1 MMKKCLITILSLIL
15 LVSIFTS
22 CAADPSEEEVRSR
35 FTSYSPD
42 SNVVAVWEDRI
53 FHFPD
58 YELNLNNIAEDEDL
72 EIGFVLADGKVYFAT
87 SKQNGLFGDYSLYVY
102 SCDFYG
108 NNEQLLFEKHGY
120 KTGIGVRANQGK
132 FYFSHHTTNV
142 FDASTQVID
151 SYDVVTGV
159 YQTEATGKDANLSD
173 YQKKA
178 RGSYS
183 CTYEGDVLR
192 VVDEKND
199 VTYTIAPES
208 LFGSTFSKELE
219 GLKWEYSGFYATDN
233 GKMFLLYCVNTN
245 WPPYPHI
252 LCEYIPESNEIV
264 FSLLYF
270 AHDIIGFRIE
280 YLQ

>member
-1 MMKKCLITILSLIL
+1 MKKCLITILSLIL
-15 LVSIFTS
+15 LVSILTS
-22 CAADPSEEEVRSR
+22 CAAGPSEEELRKR
-35 FTSYSPD
+35 FEGYTPD
-42 SNVVAVWEDRI
+42 KNAVAVL
-53 FHFPD
+53 D
-58 YELNLNNIAEDEDL
+58 YSTFYFADHELNLNNIAEGEDL

-108 NNEQLLFEKHGY
+108 NNKQVVFEKHGY
-120 KTGIGVRANQGK
+120 KTGFGVRANQGK
-132 FYFSHHTTNV
+132 FYFSHHTTNG
-142 FDASTQVID
+142 FDASSQVID

-178 RGSYS
+178 CGSYS

-192 VVDEKND
+192 VVDEAKNT
-199 VTYTIAPES
+199 TYTIAPES
-208 LFGSTFSKELE
+208 LFGGTFSKELE

-233 GKMFLLYCVNTN
+233 GKMFLLYSVNTN

>member
-1 MMKKCLITILSLIL
+1 MKKCLITILSLIL
-15 LVSIFTS
+15 LVSILTS
-22 CAADPSEEEVRSR
+22 CAADPSEEELRKR
-35 FTSYSPD
+35 FEGYPPD
-42 SNVVAVWEDRI
+42 SNVVAVLDDCT
-53 FHFPD
+53 FYFADH
-58 YELNLNNIAEDEDL
+58 ELNLRDITEGEDL
-72 EIGFVLADGKVYFAT
+72 EYGYILADGKVYFAT
-87 SKQNGLFGDYSLYVY
+87 SKQNGLFGDHSLYVY

-120 KTGIGVRANQGK
+120 KTGFGVRANQGK
-132 FYFSHHTTNV
+132 LYFSHHTTNG
-142 FDASTQVID
+142 FDASSQVID

-159 YQTEATGKDANLSD
+159 YQTEATGEDASLSD
-173 YQKKA
+173 YEKDSH
-178 RGSYS
+178 GPYPY
-183 CTYEGDVLR
+183 TYEGDVLG
-192 VVDEKND
+192 VVDEAKNT
-199 VTYTIAPES
+199 TYTIAPES

-219 GLKWEYSGFYATDN
+219 GLEWEYSGFYATDN
-233 GKMFLLYCVNTN
+233 GKMFLLYSVNTN